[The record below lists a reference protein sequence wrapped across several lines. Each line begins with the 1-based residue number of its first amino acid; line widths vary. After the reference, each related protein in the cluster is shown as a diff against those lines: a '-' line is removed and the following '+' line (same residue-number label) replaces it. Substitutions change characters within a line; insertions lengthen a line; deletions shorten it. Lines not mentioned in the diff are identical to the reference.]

1 MRVGF
6 SKSNLDI
13 DLISSYIFA
22 EHPHFTLIIQRI
34 HYRTFGIIVAAQIHD
49 NLHSLIRSY
58 TQLNE
63 TVLVLLA
70 VITETYS
77 EDFDL
82 QTKILQKLLDLFLRN
97 LSAKIAIFF

>member
-1 MRVGF
+1 MFCFVKRNTNRMRVRL

-22 EHPHFTLIIQRI
+22 EHLQFTLIIQRI
-34 HYRTFGIIVAAQIHD
+34 HNWTFGIIVAAQIHD

-58 TQLNE
+58 AQLNE
-63 TVLVLLA
+63 AVLVLLTI
-70 VITETYS
+70 ITETDS

-82 QTKILQKLLDLFLRN
+82 QTEIL
-97 LSAKIAIFF
+97 

>member
-1 MRVGF
+1 MFCFMKRNTNRMGVRL

-34 HYRTFGIIVAAQIHD
+34 HNWTFRIIVAAQIHD

-70 VITETYS
+70 VITETDS

-82 QTKILQKLLDLFLRN
+82 Q
-97 LSAKIAIFF
+97 AKVL